1 MSERSKDFKLTL
13 CKKNVSPLINFP
25 RIFQNMSYTITVLA
39 DGYSKFENGVYKANG
54 SCSLI
59 VGPKYKVI
67 VDTMSAWD
75 KEKLLGLLSQHHIVP
90 EERHEQFISFD

>member
-1 MSERSKDFKLTL
+1 MFLEF
-13 CKKNVSPLINFP
+13 
-25 RIFQNMSYTITVLA
+25 FQNMSYTITVLA

-75 KEKLLGLLSQHHIVP
+75 KEKLLGLLSQHHIAP
-90 EERHEQFISFD
+90 EERYEQFISFE